1 MKNLVVIGSTGS
13 IGRQT
18 LDVARRF
25 PDRLRVVGLAARRDA
40 GLLTQQVAEFRPLMA
55 HLAEGGHAVGEARR
69 VGLEEMVA
77 HRQADVVVMATT
89 GRVGLLPTLAAVGA
103 GKQVVLANKEVL
115 VMAGELLVSA
125 ATRSGARLVPVD
137 SEHSAIWQCL
147 VGEVPEGEVAVAGG
161 PRSVRRVILTASGG
175 ALRDRPRAEMDRVTV
190 AEALAHP
197 TWEMGPKV
205 TVDSATLMNKG
216 FEVMETHWLFGIP
229 YDRIEIVL
237 HRESI
242 VHSLVEFADGSVK
255 AQLGPPDM
263 RLPIQYALSFPERWE
278 NPDLPRLDLARV
290 PALTFSQPDL
300 ERYPCLRLA
309 LEAARLG
316 NTYPAVLSA
325 ADELAVEL
333 FLAGRIG
340 FAEIPRLVESALATH
355 HPTEHPDLATI
366 LETVE
371 TIRHEALVRSG
382 R

>member
-25 PDRLRVVGLAARRDA
+25 PDRLRVLGLAAGHNA
-40 GLLTQQVAEFRPLMA
+40 GLLAHQVSEFGPEMAYVAEVEA
-55 HLAEGGHAVGEARR
+55 AAGSARR
-69 VGLEEMVA
+69 AGIQEMVA
-77 HRQADVVVMATT
+77 HPQTDVVVMATT
-89 GRVGLLPTLAAVGA
+89 GRVGLLPTLAAVRA
-103 GKQVVLANKEVL
+103 RKQVVLANKEVL
-115 VMAGELLVSA
+115 VMAGEVVMA
-125 ATRSGARLVPVD
+125 EARRSGARIVPVD

-147 VGEVPEGEVAVAGG
+147 VGEVPEGQVPVAGG
-161 PRSVRRVILTASGG
+161 PRQVRRVILTASGG
-175 ALRDRPRAEMDRVTV
+175 ALRDRPAATLDGVTV

-216 FEVMETHWLFGIP
+216 FEVMETHWLFGLP

-278 NPDLPRLDLARV
+278 NPDLPRLDLARAT
-290 PALTFSQPDL
+290 ALTFDQPNLD
-300 ERYPCLRLA
+300 RYPCLRLA

-316 NTYPAVLSA
+316 GTYPAVLSA

-340 FAEIPRLVESALATH
+340 FLEIPRLVESALATH
-355 HPTEHPDLATI
+355 HPTQHPDLATI
-366 LETVE
+366 LEAVE
-371 TIRHEALVRSG
+371 STRHEAQVRSG

>member
-40 GLLTQQVAEFRPLMA
+40 GRLARQIAEFRPAMA
-55 HLAEGGHAVGEARR
+55 HLAEGDASGWEAQDVDIR
-69 VGLEEMVA
+69 EMVT
-77 HRQADVVVMATT
+77 HPQADVVVMATT
-89 GRVGLLPTLAAVGA
+89 GRVGLLPTLAAVRA
-103 GKQVVLANKEVL
+103 GQQVVLANKEVL
-115 VMAGELLVSA
+115 VMAGEVVMA
-125 ATRSGARLVPVD
+125 EARRSGGRIVPVD

-147 VGEVPEGEVAVAGG
+147 VGEAPDGYTPLPGG
-161 PRSVRRVILTASGG
+161 PPHVRRVMLTASGG
-175 ALRDRPRAEMDRVTV
+175 ALRDRPAEAMDGVTV

-216 FEVMETHWLFGIP
+216 FEVMETHWLFGLP

-237 HRESI
+237 HRESV

-263 RLPIQYALSFPERWE
+263 RLPIQYALSFPERWA
-278 NPDLPRLDLARV
+278 NPDLPRLDLGR
-290 PALTFSQPDL
+290 PTTLTFDRPDL
-300 ERYPCLRLA
+300 DRYPCLRLA

-316 NTYPAVLSA
+316 GTYPAVLSA

-333 FLAGRIG
+333 FLAGQIA
-340 FAEIPRLVESALATH
+340 FPEIPRLVESALAVH
-355 HPTEHPDLATI
+355 HPTPHPDLGAI
-366 LETVE
+366 LEAVE
-371 TIRHEALVRSG
+371 STRHEALARSG